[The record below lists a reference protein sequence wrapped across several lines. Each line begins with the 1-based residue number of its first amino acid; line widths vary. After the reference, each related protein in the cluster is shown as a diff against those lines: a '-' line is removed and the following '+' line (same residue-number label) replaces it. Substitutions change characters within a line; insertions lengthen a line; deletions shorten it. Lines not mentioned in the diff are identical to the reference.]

1 MLKIKKRELTYNN
14 PNNGDEDGEGRS
26 SPMAKEDIPKP
37 AATIV
42 IHEEKML
49 RLEG

>member
-14 PNNGDEDGEGRS
+14 PNNGEGRS

-37 AATIV
+37 GATIV

>member
-14 PNNGDEDGEGRS
+14 PNNGEGRS

-37 AATIV
+37 GATIV

-49 RLEG
+49 RLEGC